1 MKGVH
6 RMELISN
13 LFLLL
18 MAVLELLAML
28 VAVPIIFFGWR
39 DR

>member
-1 MKGVH
+1 
-6 RMELISN
+6 MELISN

>member
-1 MKGVH
+1 
-6 RMELISN
+6 MELISN

-28 VAVPIIFFGWR
+28 VAVPIIFFGCR